1 MDNFKTEYHRT
12 LCKDRPD
19 FLEKYISLPIMQ
31 RLDGIGLLCGTDWT
45 PLFHNHFKYSR
56 LDHSIGTALI
66 TWNFTHDRKQTIASL
81 LHDVSTPAFS
91 HVSDFKNGDAL
102 TQSSTEDINAKMI
115 DENIELQSLLS
126 SDGINTAEV
135 NDYHIYPIC
144 DNEMPGLSADR
155 LEYMYPSG
163 AALDRV
169 WSIEDT
175 VENYR
180 HIKVLENE
188 KKLPE
193 LGFDSIEHCLQYTKK
208 FIDISLI
215 LQHNEDKIA
224 MQLMADVLSAA
235 EKEGIAVE
243 KDFYTFSEAE
253 LIWRFE
259 KYAEQNRETEFAKLF
274 RTFRGMKK
282 IIRSDIPL
290 DGTYSLSLKV
300 KQRYVDPLVQTEKTG
315 GNAKRISSI
324 CPEAKKYIEDFLS
337 YNDSKFGCVE
347 FL

>member
-1 MDNFKTEYHRT
+1 MDYFKTEYHGS

-45 PLFHNHFKYSR
+45 PLFHNYFKYSR

-66 TWNFTHDRKQTIASL
+66 TWNFTHDKKQTLASL

-102 TQSSTEDINAKMI
+102 TQSSTEDLNARMI
-115 DENIELQSLLS
+115 DEDKELQDLLS
-126 SDGINTAEV
+126 ADGIKTTEV

-163 AALDRV
+163 AALDKV
-169 WSIEDT
+169 WTIEDAIK
-175 VENYR
+175 NYS
-180 HIKVLENE
+180 HIKVLKNE
-188 KKLPE
+188 KNLPE
-193 LGFDSIEHCLQYTKK
+193 LGFDETEACLEYTKK

-235 EKEGIAVE
+235 EKESIATE
-243 KDFYTFSEAE
+243 KDFYDFTEAQ
-253 LIWRFE
+253 LIDRFE
-259 KYAEQNRETEFAKLF
+259 RYAGQNKETEFSKLF
-274 RTFRGMKK
+274 RTFRGMTK
-282 IIRSDIPL
+282 IIRSETPIQ
-290 DGTYSLSLKV
+290 GSYCISLKV
-300 KQRYVDPLVQTEKTG
+300 KQRYVDPLVETDNG
-315 GNAKRISSI
+315 SKRISVI
-324 CPEAKKYIEDFLS
+324 CAEAKKYIADFLA
-337 YNDSKFGCVE
+337 YNDSRYGAVE
-347 FL
+347 YL

>member
-1 MDNFKTEYHRT
+1 MGNFKTEYHKA
-12 LCKDRPD
+12 LCKDSPD
-19 FLEKYISLPIMQ
+19 FLEKYISLPIMK
-31 RLDGIGLLCGTDWT
+31 RLSGIGLLCGTDWT
-45 PLFHNHFKYSR
+45 PLFHNHFMYTR

-66 TWNFTHDRKQTIASL
+66 TWNFTHDRKQTLASL
-81 LHDVSTPAFS
+81 FHDVSTPAFS

-102 TQSSTEDINAKMI
+102 TQSSTENLNAKMV
-115 DENIELQSLLS
+115 DEDMELQSLLHR
-126 SDGINTAEV
+126 DGIKTEEI
-135 NDYHIYPIC
+135 NDYHIYPVC

-163 AALDRV
+163 AALDRI
-169 WSIEDT
+169 WTIEET
-175 VENYR
+175 IENYS

-193 LGFDSIEHCLQYTKK
+193 LGFDSLEHCLTYMKK

-235 EKEGIAVE
+235 EREGIASE
-243 KDFYTFSEAE
+243 KDFYRFSEAE
-253 LIWRFE
+253 LIGLFE
-259 KYAEQNRETEFAKLF
+259 KHAEQKKETEFAKLF

-282 IIRSDIPL
+282 IIRSDSPI

-300 KQRYVDPLVQTEKTG
+300 KQRYVDPLVQTEKESH
-315 GNAKRISSI
+315 AKRISSI

-337 YNDSKFGCVE
+337 YSDSKFGCVE

>member
-1 MDNFKTEYHRT
+1 MQDFKIEYHKA
-12 LCKDRPD
+12 LCSDAPD
-19 FLEKYISLPIMQ
+19 FLKEYISLPILQ

-45 PLFHNHFKYSR
+45 PLFHNYFKYSR

-66 TWNFTHDRKQTIASL
+66 TWNFTKDKKQTIASL

-102 TQSSTEDINAKMI
+102 TQSSTEDINARMI
-115 DENIELQSLLS
+115 DEDKELQVLLS
-126 SDGINTAEV
+126 RDGIKSTEV
-135 NDYHIYPIC
+135 NDYHLYPIC

-163 AALDRV
+163 AALDKV
-169 WSIEDT
+169 WTIEDA
-175 VENYR
+175 VENYS

-188 KKLPE
+188 KGLPE
-193 LGFDSIEHCLQYTKK
+193 LGFDDMEACLEYTKK

-235 EKEGIAVE
+235 EKEGIAKE
-243 KDFYTFSEAE
+243 RDFYELSEEQLIERFNNHSVGNPTAEFSR
-253 LIWRFE
+253 L
-259 KYAEQNRETEFAKLF
+259 Y

-282 IIRSDIPL
+282 IIRSEVPL
-290 DGTYSLSLKV
+290 ENAYCISLKV
-300 KQRYVDPLVQTEKTG
+300 KQRYVDPLVQTDKG
-315 GNAKRISSI
+315 SKRISALSSKASI
-324 CPEAKKYIEDFLS
+324 WISDFLD
-337 YNDSKFGCVE
+337 YKDSKYGCVE
-347 FL
+347 YL

>member
-1 MDNFKTEYHRT
+1 MQDFKIEYHKA
-12 LCKDRPD
+12 LCSDAPD
-19 FLEKYISLPIMQ
+19 FLKEYISLPILQ

-45 PLFHNHFKYSR
+45 PLFHNYFKYSR

-66 TWNFTHDRKQTIASL
+66 TWNFTKDKKQTIASL

-102 TQSSTEDINAKMI
+102 TQSSTEDINARMI
-115 DENIELQSLLS
+115 DEDKKLQVLLS
-126 SDGINTAEV
+126 KDGIKSTEV
-135 NDYHIYPIC
+135 NDYHLYPIC

-163 AALDRV
+163 AALDKV
-169 WSIEDT
+169 WTIEDA
-175 VENYR
+175 VENYS

-188 KKLPE
+188 KGLPE
-193 LGFDSIEHCLQYTKK
+193 LGFDDMEACLEYTKK

-235 EKEGIAVE
+235 EKEGIAKE
-243 KDFYTFSEAE
+243 RDFYELSEEQLIERFNNHSVGNPTAEFSR
-253 LIWRFE
+253 L
-259 KYAEQNRETEFAKLF
+259 Y

-282 IIRSDIPL
+282 IIRSEVPVENAYCID
-290 DGTYSLSLKV
+290 LKV
-300 KQRYVDPLVQTEKTG
+300 KQRYVDPLVQTDKG
-315 GNAKRISSI
+315 SKRISALSSKASKWI
-324 CPEAKKYIEDFLS
+324 SDFLD
-337 YNDSKFGCVE
+337 YKDSKYGCVE
-347 FL
+347 YL